1 VNKTKKK
8 TVTGTD
14 NRSAKIAYCPENEEY
29 KVQFYVGSKKDGTG
43 YYTDDWTDAVDT
55 ANAEVNRKR
64 TVLDLARNAAPVYE
78 DTQLNRFK
86 GTHKRSAVLSKC
98 VRTGD
103 YKVNFYTGAKLE
115 EKIFV
120 TDSYKTAIDTAT
132 AEVNSEIKPVKKTV
146 EIPGPTWETV
156 TKYIKLVIDKHAKKS
171 WHDGAR
177 ETVFENLDA
186 MAKVAQISVDV
197 AQKLDLEN
205 NELLKPEK

>member
-1 VNKTKKK
+1 MNKTKKK

-43 YYTDDWTDAVDT
+43 YFTDDWTDAVDT
-55 ANAEVNRKR
+55 A
-64 TVLDLARNAAPVYE
+64 
-78 DTQLNRFK
+78 
-86 GTHKRSAVLSKC
+86 
-98 VRTGD
+98 
-103 YKVNFYTGAKLE
+103 
-115 EKIFV
+115 
-120 TDSYKTAIDTAT
+120 T
-132 AEVNSEIKPVKKTV
+132 AEVNSEIEPVKKTV

-171 WHDGAR
+171 WHNGAR

>member
-1 VNKTKKK
+1 MIMKNTKP
-8 TVTGTD
+8 
-14 NRSAKIAYCPENEEY
+14 IWEE
-29 KVQFYVGSKKDGTG
+29 VP
-43 YYTDDWTDAVDT
+43 
-55 ANAEVNRKR
+55 AE
-64 TVLDLARNAAPVYE
+64 PI
-78 DTQLNRFK
+78 K
-86 GTHKRSAVLSKC
+86 GTHKRSAVISFCIKTLQ
-98 VRTGD
+98 
-103 YKVNFYTGAKLE
+103 YKVNYYTSAKLE

-120 TDSYKTAIDTAT
+120 TESYRTAIDTAN
-132 AEVNSEIKPVKKTV
+132 AEVNSEIEPVKKTV